1 RVRDRAGAGGGQ
13 DLLRGEGVP
22 GVRRDRLPRPDG
34 DRGAPRPVR
43 PDPRA
48 DPGTPPRG
56 GDQEGGQGGRDGLP
70 ARRRPGQGFRGMDDV
85 EGSQQ
90 GDVRRMKIPFV
101 KPVVPPHVFCL
112 MQSGVTY
119 GYVQRGQPAG
129 IAFSQSFP
137 YPPNTLGAGAS
148 GTPLFSAGALAPA
161 VDAARRF
168 AQGRLARASVVFP
181 DSWAR
186 ILPVEFDSLPG
197 SPDAVREMVLWELK
211 KLLPGIT
218 WELDLVYLE
227 MAQAGEAKRLIA
239 AAAPGGMLRSIEAAF
254 EERGVRV
261 GALAPASLVLFEGLA
276 PLLASKSAGDYA
288 ILHRSSGSIAFLVA
302 RGETP
307 ILFRY
312 RPMEEEEGHE
322 QE

>member
-1 RVRDRAGAGGGQ
+1 
-13 DLLRGEGVP
+13 
-22 GVRRDRLPRPDG
+22 
-34 DRGAPRPVR
+34 
-43 PDPRA
+43 
-48 DPGTPPRG
+48 
-56 GDQEGGQGGRDGLP
+56 
-70 ARRRPGQGFRGMDDV
+70 
-85 EGSQQ
+85 
-90 GDVRRMKIPFV
+90 MKIPFV

-112 MQSGVTY
+112 MQTGVTY
-119 GYVQRGQPAG
+119 GYVQRDQPAG
-129 IAFSQSFP
+129 IAFSQNFP

-168 AQGRLARASVVFP
+168 AQGRLTRASVVFP

-197 SPDAVREMVLWELK
+197 SPDAVREMVLWKLK

-218 WELDLVYLE
+218 AELDIVYLE
-227 MAQAGEAKRLIA
+227 MSQVGEAKRLIV
-239 AAAPGGMLRSIEAAF
+239 AAAPVEMLRSIETSF

-261 GALAPASLVLFEGLA
+261 GSLAPASLVLFEGLA
-276 PLLASKSAGDYA
+276 PLLASKSQGDYA

-302 RGETP
+302 RGESP

-322 QE
+322 QELRLSLSYYAEKLNGQGLTAIYVHDQAPEEAFRAEILPVPPQKISGGLFGADSTFDERITSRPELLPGFAAVYGR

>member
-1 RVRDRAGAGGGQ
+1 
-13 DLLRGEGVP
+13 
-22 GVRRDRLPRPDG
+22 
-34 DRGAPRPVR
+34 
-43 PDPRA
+43 
-48 DPGTPPRG
+48 
-56 GDQEGGQGGRDGLP
+56 
-70 ARRRPGQGFRGMDDV
+70 
-85 EGSQQ
+85 
-90 GDVRRMKIPFV
+90 MKIPFV
-101 KPVVPPHVFCL
+101 KPVVSPHVFCL
-112 MQSGVTY
+112 LQDGLTY
-119 GYVQRGQPAG
+119 GFVQRAQPAG
-129 IAFSQSFP
+129 ISFSQNFP

-148 GTPLFSAGALAPA
+148 GTPLFSAAALAPA

-168 AQGRLARASVVFP
+168 AQGRLTRASVVFP

-197 SPDAVREMVLWELK
+197 SPDAVREMVLWKLK

-218 WELDLVYLE
+218 AELDVVYLE
-227 MAQAGEAKRLIA
+227 MAKAGEAKRLIVA
-239 AAAPGGMLRSIEAAF
+239 AASAEMLRSIETSF

-276 PLLASKSAGDYA
+276 PLLASKSPGDYA

-322 QE
+322 QELRLSLSYYAEKLNGQGLTAIYVHDQAPEATFRAEILPVPPQVISGRLFGADSTFDERITSRPELLPGFAAVYGR